1 MPISFLQ
8 ADAALMY
15 DAMSVL
21 QDAFSKMTRKKPDY
35 FSSGSPASSSTSSS
49 STFRWNGTRDVHCA
63 TGRDFTGSPT
73 PFEMGERIA
82 KNIRKVCVVH
92 LCRLCGISIL

>member
-1 MPISFLQ
+1 MPIWFLQ

-35 FSSGSPASSSTSSS
+35 FSSGSPASSSTSS
-49 STFRWNGTRDVHCA
+49 TFRWNGTRDVHCA

-82 KNIRKVCVVH
+82 KNIRKVH
-92 LCRLCGISIL
+92 LCRLCRISIL